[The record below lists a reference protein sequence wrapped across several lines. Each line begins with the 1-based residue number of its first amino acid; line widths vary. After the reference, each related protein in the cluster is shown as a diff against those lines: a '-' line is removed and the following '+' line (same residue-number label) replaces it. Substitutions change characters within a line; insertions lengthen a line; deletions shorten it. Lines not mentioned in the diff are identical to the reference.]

1 MDAELRATLADQTI
15 RLIGLDYLVQ
25 ALYFQA
31 FSKASEPVEA
41 LQRYAEDTR
50 SRLEHASELSGVGPQ
65 IAFEEY
71 LSGFY
76 QRVAGHLAKAAAS
89 PSIE

>member
-1 MDAELRATLADQTI
+1 MDAELRATLADQAI
-15 RLIGLDYLVQ
+15 RLVGLDYLVQ
-25 ALYFQA
+25 ALYFQE
-31 FSKASEPVEA
+31 FSKTSDPFNA

-50 SRLEHASELSGVGPQ
+50 ARLEHASELSGMGPQ

-71 LSGFY
+71 LSAFY

-89 PSIE
+89 PPT